1 MLGYKFDILVSLPR
15 VLSLQNVGSRYSVAC
30 PYYEQNINFLLTESA
45 VVTVKYQTE
54 VLTIRDT
61 VSDRGLDSTDRA
73 RSARSLHKS
82 RGLIFSRNDQAV
94 EVNKRFI
101 IWLFKQH
108 TLHTYSVT

>member
-45 VVTVKYQTE
+45 VVTGKYQTE

-61 VSDRGLDSTDRA
+61 VSGRGLDNTGYCIRP
-73 RSARSLHKS
+73 RS
-82 RGLIFSRNDQAV
+82 
-94 EVNKRFI
+94 
-101 IWLFKQH
+101 
-108 TLHTYSVT
+108 